1 MTIIVTAKGQVV
13 IPSRIRKR
21 LNIKQGTK
29 LSIIEKGEQIIL
41 QPLTSE
47 YFEKIAGI
55 LKTKGKLTKA
65 IFEERAKEKECER
78 KKWLKY

>member
-1 MTIIVTAKGQVV
+1 MTIVVTAKGQVV
-13 IPSRIRKR
+13 IPSGIRKR
-21 LNIKQGTK
+21 LDIKEGTK

-47 YFEKIAGI
+47 YFENMAGI
-55 LKTKGKLTKA
+55 LKIKGKLTKA
-65 IFEERAKEKECER
+65 VFEERAKEKEHEN